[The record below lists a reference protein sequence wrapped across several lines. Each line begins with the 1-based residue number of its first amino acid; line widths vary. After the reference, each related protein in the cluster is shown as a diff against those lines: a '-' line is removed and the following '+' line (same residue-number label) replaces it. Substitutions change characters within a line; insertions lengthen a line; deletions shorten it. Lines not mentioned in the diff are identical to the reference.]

1 MQTSEL
7 STIAQLLCFEEL
19 PVNFAK
25 LVGELDTVLDR
36 LRGMPHKVT
45 WDCDDVVT
53 FDLPGTRILLGWS
66 EKPGR
71 GLCGILTLS
80 VGPSPVRRVQ
90 GANPEHSILCS
101 RLVER
106 VQQQVHAPNILWHQI
121 NCHMTAEWVDLLI
134 EAIPDFPEFAQN
146 PSDIFEE
153 KATSK
158 GPARKGASTARQR
171 DPMAGQTAANSQPD
185 LPRRPNDADLSRV
198 REALYGEE
206 DKSISVPMRLA
217 VHAMNATLI
226 VVWMPLG
233 VTVMAQS
240 IIRGE
245 DMRLASRMMVMAGS
259 IVALGQSSLGQQVA
273 ALGFF

>member
-1 MQTSEL
+1 MQTSKL
-7 STIAQLLCFEEL
+7 STIAQLLCFGEL

-45 WDCDDVVT
+45 WDCDDVAT

-71 GLCGILTLS
+71 GLYGILTLS
-80 VGPSPVRRVQ
+80 VGPSPVAGIQ
-90 GANPEHSILCS
+90 GANPEHSTLCS
-101 RLVER
+101 RLVQR
-106 VQQQVHAPNILWHQI
+106 VQQQIQAPNILWHQI
-121 NCHMTAEWVDLLI
+121 DCQMTADWVDLLI
-134 EAIPDFPEFAQN
+134 EAIPDLPEFAQE
-146 PSDIFEE
+146 PAEIFDV
-153 KATSK
+153 KDAPK
-158 GPARKGASTARQR
+158 GPVTTSRSTAHQR
-171 DPMAGQTAANSQPD
+171 DPMTGQTAANSQPD
-185 LPRRPNDADLSRV
+185 LPRRPKDEDLSRL

-206 DKSISVPMRLA
+206 DNSITVPMRLA